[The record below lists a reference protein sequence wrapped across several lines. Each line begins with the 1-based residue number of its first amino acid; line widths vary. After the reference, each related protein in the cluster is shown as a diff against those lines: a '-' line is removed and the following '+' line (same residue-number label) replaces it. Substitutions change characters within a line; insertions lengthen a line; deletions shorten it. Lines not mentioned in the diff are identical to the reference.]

1 MVQRVFHNGVC
12 LCSVK
17 TNATFRKMVCT
28 KQSTIRSAPK
38 SKKKRNQQLKNI
50 NRGMK
55 RVTTA
60 SIPPQVTES
69 SRCKPCISSFCAI
82 NHVFSIYVPSTSS
95 SDNTLLGERTR
106 TQFKRDSYE
115 NVLSCEVGRCSTSLT
130 SADGSASGDR
140 DTMRGVVEFKEF
152 GHLTDCLCCSVCKS
166 NTLSLKTDTKKP
178 QGLAVNAQVYCSSCE
193 QVVSEKCLASKRDL
207 QTSTG
212 RQYTHL

>member
-1 MVQRVFHNGVC
+1 MVR
-12 LCSVK
+12 
-17 TNATFRKMVCT
+17 A

-38 SKKKRNQQLKNI
+38 TNNERKQQLKNI

-60 SIPPQVTES
+60 SVPSQVTES

-82 NHVFSIYVPSTSS
+82 NHVFPIYVPSTSS

-140 DTMRGVVEFKEF
+140 DTKRGVVDFKEV
-152 GHLTDCLCCSVCKS
+152 GHLIDCLCCPVCKS

-207 QTSTG
+207 QHQQAGSILISSVWI
-212 RQYTHL
+212 RFQYF